1 MRKRFFRYF
10 NTRIPRKL
18 KKAAR
23 YGVERR
29 VYPTTEEKETAF
41 GHAFIHNER
50 VEFVIVGKPT
60 KWKAKAR
67 LALIKEY
74 KRQLAYMW
82 TQSNRMI
89 MW

>member
-1 MRKRFFRYF
+1 MRKRFFRRF
-10 NTRIPRKL
+10 KVRIPRKL
-18 KKAAR
+18 KKAAG

-29 VYPTTEEKETAF
+29 IYPTTEEKVTAF
-41 GHAFIHNER
+41 GHAFIYNER

-74 KRQLAYMW
+74 NRQLAYTWM
-82 TQSNRMI
+82 QSNRMI